1 MIEFLATFAVISF
14 LVWWLFPGKKE
25 RQRRRIA
32 RLEHKLGLTIT
43 GEARDLKDMRVGL
56 MAIDFLK
63 IKNTEDGCILFYKR
77 PTRKAKVTITITD
90 KEEFSSSYSGL
101 PLFISVEGIGST
113 KASYSMNC
121 IIEPLMKSGPVKN
134 GQQVARIYTKGEK
147 MEAHKAR
154 MKAAEE
160 QRERERQEERE
171 RYIQQQEE
179 ERKKREEWWEREGK
193 FEAERKK
200 EEALKK
206 EIAEKLKEKQRR
218 QELEKI
224 VRQELIDSG
233 ELFGDQPKRPPIP
246 REVADAVFK
255 RDGGRCVYCGATE
268 NLQFDHI
275 IPFSKGG
282 ATTIENLQLLCQK
295 CNLEKSNKIG

>member
-1 MIEFLATFAVISF
+1 MGWTLLSLLFFIYLLLRWMFPTKGDRIYRIE
-14 LVWWLFPGKKE
+14 K
-25 RQRRRIA
+25 
-32 RLEHKLGLTIT
+32 KLGLGLTGKPYPSDEIRSTID
-43 GEARDLKDMRVGL
+43 ARKLLYVTEMEDGYL
-56 MAIDFLK
+56 LK
-63 IKNTEDGCILFYKR
+63 IKSPGHR
-77 PTRKAKVTITITD
+77 AKMSIVISD
-90 KEEFSSSYSGL
+90 NDEEFSSHWSSL
-101 PLFISVEGIGST
+101 PLFIRIENIGST
-113 KASYSMNC
+113 KASCSEDC
-121 IIEPLMKSGPVKN
+121 IFVPLAKTGPVKHK
-134 GQQVARIYTKGEK
+134 QEIARLYTKGEK

-160 QRERERQEERE
+160 QRERERQEEHE
-171 RYIQQQEE
+171 RYLKQQEE
-179 ERKKREEWWEREGK
+179 ERKQHEEWWEREGK
-193 FEAERKK
+193 FEAQRKQ

-206 EIAEKLKEKQRR
+206 EIAKKLKEKQRR

-233 ELFGDQPKRPPIP
+233 ELFGDQPQRPPIP